1 VLKIQAPRASR
12 AVARAVAGRYAV
24 CCRWL
29 VGSAIA
35 FAAFG
40 LAASPAGAKATTESV
55 TFNCLGI
62 TQYFQ
67 VPPGVTVLTFSADGA
82 AGGAVSNAGNPGNG
96 ATTTGTLPVTA
107 KDLLAVDVGC
117 RSGYGY
123 ARGGPGGFNSSSGS
137 NAGGGG
143 GATGVADLNDS
154 EVLLVAAGGGGAG
167 GNGFFDGQNGGNGG
181 GGTSDGTG
189 GTGLGSGGGGSAG
202 GSLSGTAGDTGGAG
216 SSAAG
221 GGGGGGGGYPT
232 GGAGGGG
239 GGLGGG
245 GGGGGGGGDSYAIPA
260 ASGVSTGVDST
271 AEDGS
276 LTLTFT
282 RINRPADPVVGLP
295 QTYQCTG
302 AAASYA
308 VPVRVSKALVTEIGA
323 AGASGNDGGAGSG
336 GDGATES
343 ALVPVTHHMMQV
355 GVGCSG
361 QPGTEGPYTGTYA
374 PGGAGGYGYS
384 SGGAGGSSN
393 YPALLPGDVGGCGG
407 GGSTGL
413 ASTTGTRLVAGG
425 GGGCGGSGGYG
436 NGGTGGSGGSIAGG
450 TGSGG
455 TGVGAG
461 GGGAFGASLSGAT
474 GDGGGTSDQGLLAGG
489 GGGGGGGYTVGGGGG
504 SAGGAGGGGGGGGGA
519 GLSFVGTGVVGEQ
532 SFSLAS
538 YQSPNGLLAITP
550 LYGNKLPHPAPTGVV
565 PSAGPVA
572 GGTPIVVTG
581 TDFGVPG
588 SPVEVET
595 VTAGTVTGVV
605 QGTVVSP
612 TQVDATTP
620 AVSAA
625 SSGEI
630 RVVTPFGTSTLNH
643 SVTFTYS

>member
-1 VLKIQAPRASR
+1 
-12 AVARAVAGRYAV
+12 VARAVAGRYAV

-55 TFNCLGI
+55 TFNCVGI